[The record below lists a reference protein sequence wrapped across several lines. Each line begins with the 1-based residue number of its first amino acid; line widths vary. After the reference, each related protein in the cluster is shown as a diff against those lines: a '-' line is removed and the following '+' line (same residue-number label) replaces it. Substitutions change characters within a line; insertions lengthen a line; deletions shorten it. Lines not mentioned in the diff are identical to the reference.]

1 MRIPEEPPERA
12 DLPELA
18 VAAAH
23 PAGAVPEAPH
33 FPASRPEGP
42 AAAPAPVFR
51 VPAPVALKPGLPAI
65 SVSQPLVPRDSLRRI
80 PVTLDPISTAAAGQG
95 AWLDSLRLSAGSR
108 VFDGLQQIKS
118 HSQAIVA
125 SLTSKKLPAK
135 LIGALRQPNGGAA
148 ALVQVE
154 LTPASV
160 GGKGATITVLT
171 AADGGFTLPLPV
183 GARMPA
189 EGLVL
194 TVHGSDAS
202 AQLTVTADQIAA
214 NGVVRVQILPQQLAP
229 LPVSIIAAL
238 AALAPTEPGPA
249 TAPAPATGTAPAKH
263 RVTLG
268 ESNSLCQQTFAKG
281 ETTDRFPW
289 GLFFR
294 LVEPQLSIAA
304 QTRPVPLSATGGSWL
319 PVFVNEVT
327 AAGSAQLEFIGRTP
341 IDQPLSVDGFRDQLA
356 GIDGTG
362 YFTAE
367 ETVPMAAS
375 LGLGYVLRMAQQ
387 WKFNGL
393 GLGDLIYSLPLAPGE
408 QQQIAVFE
416 RQDTTSV
423 SETESFSQDQSQQQ
437 TATADTST
445 SATFH
450 QAFSEA
456 ARGSSDFSTSSGSSG
471 VGLSFSIGPIGF
483 GGGGGGS
490 SSASGSSNSSLSGS
504 RDVTSQATQATHSSA
519 ENTASGHLSAQ
530 RTGMRMASASE
541 NMGTTTTT
549 ITNHN
554 HTRALTMQYWEVV
567 RSYEVTT
574 TIEGVTLVCLVP
586 MQVVRFMP
594 PAQPAQLTDPSMVDS
609 PAKVAER
616 YKNILRHLDVLEG
629 AVPWQFRRGLE
640 ILGQFAADPTTIVA
654 ASGTAAATVIG
665 ISLAGSFLPCE
676 QLYVSAVTKR
686 GTRVGPVRL
695 ISAAAGQPLAIPPNK
710 FMSHDELTGWLTAQ
724 RQASLVPLQA
734 SLAVPPSVNPSD
746 IVGFEL
752 SRQFSTVMYTL
763 TNPVQQAMQLLGT
776 QNLADLAKSS
786 GVAPLTTVTLGQGEL
801 EQLVG
806 GPVLTS
812 FSAVVRS
819 ADDSGQPAAQE
830 TYASGDLGSVVLPA
844 QPFPVPARQVAP
856 VLRYQD
862 ILQIER
868 SAQHIVRNTAR
879 YSKAIWLSLTP
890 DETAMLLDGHTIG
903 VPADGLPDASQMIP
917 LLNCLQNTILG
928 TYGNSLIMPFVIPQ
942 ELADLTGIE
951 PDTLQETLLQYQ
963 REAFV
968 SPQST
973 IALPTRG
980 VVGEAVL
987 GSCPSA
993 EKIDI
998 TRFWNWQD
1006 APADTA
1012 PGIGM
1017 VQLPT
1022 TTPPLTTGMTA
1033 PNSLTNLPPLIN
1045 NLITA
1050 PQPNTGLLQAMGQQA
1065 TSQPDFSPTLTGQ
1078 QQLATVI
1085 GNAQTQAG
1093 QARAGALQTSQA
1105 LATASMQS
1113 MTDLAK
1119 TALTAGNTN
1128 TGGNKNS
1135 GANATGAKNS
1145 GTNPCGTNTT
1155 GAKTSGANT
1164 TAAKKTT
1171 DTNTGGTNT
1180 GCQGQPATTTQ
1191 QPATGT
1197 QPATSSASD
1206 SGDSSSAIASAL
1218 PVVEEAAPLIA
1229 AALA

>member
-1 MRIPEEPPERA
+1 
-12 DLPELA
+12 
-18 VAAAH
+18 
-23 PAGAVPEAPH
+23 
-33 FPASRPEGP
+33 
-42 AAAPAPVFR
+42 
-51 VPAPVALKPGLPAI
+51 
-65 SVSQPLVPRDSLRRI
+65 
-80 PVTLDPISTAAAGQG
+80 VTLDPIGTAAAGQG

-125 SLTSKKLPAK
+125 ALTSKKLPAK
-135 LIGALRQPNGGAA
+135 LIGALRQPDGGAA

-171 AADGGFTLPLPV
+171 AADGGFTLPLPA

-189 EGLVL
+189 EGLLL

-202 AQLTVTADQIAA
+202 AQVTVTADQIAA

-238 AALAPTEPGPA
+238 AALAPTEPGPP
-249 TAPAPATGTAPAKH
+249 TAPAPTPATGTAPAKH

-268 ESNSLCQQTFAKG
+268 ESNSLCQQTFVKG

-294 LVEPQLSIAA
+294 LVAPQLSIAA
-304 QTRPVPLSATGGSWL
+304 QARPVPLSATGGSWL
-319 PVFVNEVT
+319 PVFVNEAT
-327 AAGSAQLEFIGRTP
+327 AAGSAQLDFIGRTP

-356 GIDGTG
+356 GIDSTG

-416 RQDTTSV
+416 RQDTTTV

-437 TATADTST
+437 TARADTST

-456 ARGSSDFSTSSGSSG
+456 AQGSSNFSTNSGSAG
-471 VGLSFSIGPIGF
+471 AGLSFSIGPIGF
-483 GGGGGGS
+483 GGGAGS
-490 SSASGSSNSSLSGS
+490 SSASGNSSSSLSGN
-504 RDVTSQATQATHSSA
+504 RDVTSQASQATHSSA
-519 ENTASGHLSAQ
+519 ENTASAHLSAH

-609 PAKVAER
+609 SAKVAER

-654 ASGTAAATVIG
+654 ASGTAAETVIG
-665 ISLAGSFLPCE
+665 ISLTGSFLSCE
-676 QLYVSAVTKR
+676 QVYVSAVTKR

-695 ISAAAGQPLAIPPNK
+695 TSAAAGQPLAIPPNT

-724 RQASLVPLQA
+724 RQASRVPLQA
-734 SLAVPPSVNPSD
+734 SLAVPPSVNSSD
-746 IVGFEL
+746 IIGFEL

-763 TNPVQQAMQLLGT
+763 TNPVQQATQELFGT
-776 QNLADLAKSS
+776 QSVVAGIFGDLVKSS
-786 GVAPLTTVTLGQGEL
+786 GAAPLTTVTLGQSEL
-801 EQLVG
+801 EQLLG

-812 FSAVVRS
+812 FSAAVEN

-830 TYASGDLGSVVLPA
+830 TYASGDLGGVVLPA

-903 VPADGLPDASQMIP
+903 VPADGLADASQMIP

-942 ELADLTGIE
+942 ELADQTGIE
-951 PDTLQETLLQYQ
+951 PDTLQETLLEYQ

-1119 TALTAGNTN
+1119 SVLTSGSSNSA
-1128 TGGNKNS
+1128 GNKNP
-1135 GANATGAKNS
+1135 AA
-1145 GTNPCGTNTT
+1145 NTT
-1155 GAKTSGANT
+1155 STNAAATKTSGANT
-1164 TAAKKTT
+1164 TGAKKST
-1171 DTNTGGTNT
+1171 GTNT
-1180 GCQGQPATTTQ
+1180 TGTNTSGQGQPATTTQ
-1191 QPATGT
+1191 QPAASA
-1197 QPATSSASD
+1197 QPAASSASD
-1206 SGDSSSAIASAL
+1206 AGDSSSAISSAL
-1218 PVVEEAAPLIA
+1218 PIAEEAAPLIA